1 MTSMAQ
7 TNSSPLRRWM
17 VPPFLTNRATAP
29 RRMASPPAATWI
41 GRSMRPRSYEQPRT
55 GPSVAPLAQWPSKS
69 KRGTSLPFRPGAR
82 HPWHAARMDLGIL
95 FGLLGIGAAI
105 FSALDARLQAVE
117 ARRQSEAARLET
129 IVEVNGRRAR
139 G

>member
-1 MTSMAQ
+1 
-7 TNSSPLRRWM
+7 
-17 VPPFLTNRATAP
+17 
-29 RRMASPPAATWI
+29 
-41 GRSMRPRSYEQPRT
+41 
-55 GPSVAPLAQWPSKS
+55 
-69 KRGTSLPFRPGAR
+69 
-82 HPWHAARMDLGIL
+82 MDLGIL

-129 IVEVNGRRAR
+129 IVEVNGRRVR